1 VKNGLTSRPATQED
15 EEAIAKLLFC
25 MYQEVGRCPLNPQ
38 KACMEIVDTVRN
50 HACFVVEHNGMI
62 VGTVGISPLPGGL
75 FYSDAPWLID
85 KWFYIMPSYRPEN
98 LDGGAFSL
106 LLDEVR
112 TLCTRTRIPCFLRI
126 FNDKRTRARD
136 DTDRI
141 GRSFCC
147 YPAGATIEIHPAQPK
162 VLMQ

>member
-1 VKNGLTSRPATQED
+1 MTNELTSRPATQED

-85 KWFYIMPSYRPEN
+85 KWWFIMAQYRPEN
-98 LDGGAFSL
+98 LDAAAFKL
-106 LLDEVR
+106 LLSEVQKLVNAVG
-112 TLCTRTRIPCFLRI
+112 TPCFLRV
-126 FNDKRTRARD
+126 FNEKRARVRD
-136 DTDRI
+136 GVDEI
-141 GRSFCC
+141 GRVYAC
-147 YPAGATIEIHPAQPK
+147 YPAGAIIEVSPEMKH
-162 VLMQ
+162 